1 MLLLAA
7 ALTIFIGLAHSYLGE
22 KWLIG
27 PIIAQERLPVP
38 KRSQTFAKQT
48 LRFAWHITSLAWW
61 AIAGLMIYIH
71 FVPGGALTGF
81 LWMCAI
87 LFGITGLIPI
97 IVGKGRHKSWI
108 VFLSIA
114 AITGYLA
121 ASA

>member
-7 ALTIFIGLAHSYLGE
+7 ALTLFIGLAHSYLGE

-27 PIIAQERLPVP
+27 PITKMDTLPFP
-38 KRSQTFAKQT
+38 KSKTVFAKQT

-61 AIAGLMIYIH
+61 GIAGLMVYLY
-71 FVPGGALTGF
+71 FVPGDALGGF

-87 LFGITGLIPI
+87 MFGITGLIPI
-97 IVGKGRHKSWI
+97 VIGKGRHKSWI

-121 ASA
+121 VS